1 MLRLLA
7 SLFLVSSL
15 MAAPPVAPGKR
26 ILFLGDSITYG
37 AGYIAMID
45 TGLVLSDPDAK
56 YDVISAGLSSETT
69 SGLSEPG
76 HAGGKFERP
85 DVHERLDRV
94 LAKSKPDLVLAC
106 YGMNDGIY
114 MPLTEERFKAF
125 RDGMTKLHDKVTA
138 TGAKIIHLTPPV
150 FDPDAIPQR
159 VDMSGEPGKMYAKYN
174 EVLDRYS
181 DWLIEQQKTK
191 GWEVIDL
198 HGPMKSALAAGRA
211 SDPKFV
217 FSKDGVHPGD
227 EGHALMA
234 AAVLD
239 AWGIAPKTRDFRLHP
254 KGTEV
259 LKLIKQK
266 TELLRDAWLTETGHK
281 RPGVKAGLPLAE
293 ANAKAAEAD
302 AAARRLVLSK

>member
-7 SLFLVSSL
+7 SLFIASAVI
-15 MAAPPVAPGKR
+15 AAPPVAPGKR
-26 ILFLGDSITYG
+26 ILFIGDSITYG
-37 AGYIAMID
+37 AGYIAMVD
-45 TGLVLSDPDAK
+45 TGLVLSDPDTK

-76 HAGGKFERP
+76 HAGGKFDRP
-85 DVHERLDRV
+85 DLHERLDRV
-94 LAKSKPDLVLAC
+94 LAKTKPDLVLAC

-114 MPLTEERFKAF
+114 MPLVEERFKAF

-150 FDPDAIPQR
+150 FDAEAIPQR

-181 DWLIEQQKTK
+181 DWLLEQRKN

-211 SDPKFV
+211 SNPKFL

-239 AWGIAPKTRDFRLHP
+239 AWGIAPKARDFRLHP
-254 KGTEV
+254 QGTEV

-266 TELLRDAWLTETGHK
+266 TEVLRDAWLTETGHK

-293 ANAKAAEAD
+293 ANAKAIEAD
-302 AAARRLVLSK
+302 AAARRLAKGQ